1 MFSAAPRAAVRAARA
16 LPRVLARPTAI
27 ATPTPGRFYST
38 EEDGSL
44 PQIASLNTF
53 TDEESAMREMVSKFA
68 SEVIAP
74 RVKAMDEA
82 EVMDPEVIKALF
94 ENGLMGIEVEEEFGG
109 AGASFVSSLIA
120 VEEIS
125 RVDPTVS
132 IVVVSSSRALRGEV
146 LSSDFVGTRA
156 AERITLSTEGRVR
169 SEATASA
176 ARESS

>member
-1 MFSAAPRAAVRAARA
+1 V
-16 LPRVLARPTAI
+16 LPRPSLA
-27 ATPTPGRFYST
+27 ATLPRRAYST
-38 EEDGSL
+38 EDGSL

-53 TDEESAMREMVSKFA
+53 TEEEIAMRDMVSKFA

-74 RVKAMDEA
+74 KVKAMDEA

-94 ENGLMGIEVEEEFGG
+94 ENGLMGIEVEPEFGG

-132 IVVVSSSRALRGEV
+132 IIVVGAQ
-146 LSSDFVGTRA
+146 
-156 AERITLSTEGRVR
+156 
-169 SEATASA
+169 ATH
-176 ARESS
+176 